1 MKLRIHANS
10 VRLRLSRSEVA
21 RLTETGRLEE
31 KLDFP
36 GGARLIYAIESGDV
50 PVPQASFDAAT
61 IRVKLPRDWVDRW
74 ATTGEVGIS
83 GECVFDGHV
92 LAVLVEK
99 DFQCTHA
106 DPDPD
111 AYPNVQPGTGDEAA

>member
-10 VRLRLSRSEVA
+10 LRLRLSRSEVA

-31 KLDFP
+31 KLEFP
-36 GGARLIYAIESGDV
+36 GGARLTYAIESGDV
-50 PVPQASFDAAT
+50 SVPQASFDATT
-61 IRVKLPRDWVDRW
+61 IRVTLPRNWVERW

-83 GECVFDGHV
+83 GKCVFGGHV

-99 DFQCTHA
+99 DFQCAHA

-111 AYPNVQPGTGDEAA
+111 AYPNVQPETGA